1 LRRLIGRGLERT
13 AAFWPDI
20 ERAYGWVH
28 RAAHI
33 LGNEA
38 GEDAAMVQ
46 RRFNGLVAAMAR
58 HRARA
63 GDLAGAIDHFRK
75 VTRSYRPG
83 LFHCYAIP
91 ELPRTD
97 NGLEQLFG
105 SQRYHERRATGRK
118 MASPATVL
126 RGEVRV
132 IAATATR
139 LHPPAARELGRVD
152 RQRWRDLRRRL
163 EPRRQARTLRTRF
176 RRDPEAYLAELELK
190 ACQSALPA

>member
-1 LRRLIGRGLERT
+1 M
-13 AAFWPDI
+13 
-20 ERAYGWVH
+20 H

-38 GEDAAMVQ
+38 GESAIKVQ
-46 RRFNGLVAAMAR
+46 RRFDGLVAAITR
-58 HRARA
+58 HRAKA
-63 GDLAGAIDHFRK
+63 GSLAGAIEHFGK

-83 LFHCYAIP
+83 LFHCYAVP
-91 ELPRTD
+91 DLPRTD

-105 SQRYHERRATGRK
+105 SQRYHKRRATERK
-118 MASPATVL
+118 MASPAIVL

-139 LHPPAARELGRVD
+139 LHPPTAGELGRVD
-152 RQRWRDLRRRL
+152 RQRWRDLRQRL
-163 EPRRQARTLRTRF
+163 EPRRLARVMRTRF
-176 RRDPEAYLAELELK
+176 RRDPNAYLAELEAK

>member
-1 LRRLIGRGLERT
+1 M
-13 AAFWPDI
+13 
-20 ERAYGWVH
+20 H

-38 GEDAAMVQ
+38 GEDAAKVQ
-46 RRFNGLVAAMAR
+46 RRFDGLVAAMAR
-58 HRARA
+58 HRAGA
-63 GDLAGAIDHFRK
+63 LAGAIDHFCK

-83 LFHCYAIP
+83 LFHCYAVP
-91 ELPRTD
+91 ELPRTN

-118 MASPATVL
+118 MASPAIVL

-139 LHPPAARELGRVD
+139 LHPPTARELGRGD
-152 RQRWRDLRRRL
+152 RQRWRDLRQRL
-163 EPRRQARTLRTRF
+163 EPRRLARVMRTRF
-176 RRDPEAYLAELELK
+176 RRDPNADLAELEAK

>member
-1 LRRLIGRGLERT
+1 M
-13 AAFWPDI
+13 
-20 ERAYGWVH
+20 H

-38 GEDAAMVQ
+38 GEDAARVQ
-46 RRFNGLVAAMAR
+46 RRFDGLVAAMAR

-83 LFHCYAIP
+83 LFHCCAIP

-105 SQRYHERRATGRK
+105 SQRRHERRATGRK
-118 MASPATVL
+118 TASPATVL

-139 LHPPAARELGRVD
+139 LHPPTDRDLGRVS
-152 RQRWRDLRRRL
+152 RERWRDLRQRL
-163 EPRRQARTLRTRF
+163 DQRRQARTLRTRF
-176 RRDPEAYLAELELK
+176 RRDPEAYLAALERQP
-190 ACQSALPA
+190 CQPALPA

>member
-1 LRRLIGRGLERT
+1 
-13 AAFWPDI
+13 
-20 ERAYGWVH
+20 VH

-33 LGNEA
+33 LSNEA
-38 GEDAAMVQ
+38 GETAAMVQ
-46 RRFNGLVAAMAR
+46 RRFDGLVAAMAR
-58 HRARA
+58 HRANA
-63 GDLAGAIDHFRK
+63 GVLTGAVDHFCK

-91 ELPRTD
+91 DLPRTD
-97 NGLEQLFG
+97 NALEQLFG

-118 MASPATVL
+118 MASPAIVL

-139 LHPPAARELGRVD
+139 LHPPTAGELGRVD
-152 RQRWRDLRRRL
+152 RQRWRNLRHRL
-163 EPRRQARTLRTRF
+163 EPRRLARVMRTRF
-176 RRDPEAYLAELELK
+176 RRDPNAYLAELEAK